1 MPNRTRWIRPV
12 LILVVLVAGVI
23 LARTLGITDFLR
35 LENLARVKQTI
46 AGYGAVGPLLYIA
59 GYVLAVVLFVPGL
72 PITLLGGLAFGPVQ
86 GTVYVSIAATIG
98 AGLAFLVA
106 RYGLRG
112 MVEGWVRSNPRLAR
126 MDAAVAR
133 DGWRV
138 VMITRLV
145 PLFPFNLQNYGYGL
159 TRIGF
164 WTYLL
169 TSWICM
175 LPGTAAYTFA
185 GGALSEGGGDLR
197 RTLGYL
203 AIAGVLIVLVSLIP
217 RFLRRRSQAAGELIR
232 SVVVVLAAGGLL
244 ASGAAPAAAMHSPG
258 DASLPAASRAT
269 GFARNVPGRRLTPRS
284 ARAFEGAVRALVLD
298 EGRHDGVKPPP

>member
-1 MPNRTRWIRPV
+1 MDAVRANRSRWIRAA
-12 LILVVLVAGVI
+12 LILALVAAGVI
-23 LARTLGITDFLR
+23 LARTFGVTDFFR
-35 LENLARVKQTI
+35 LENLARLKQTI
-46 AGYGAVGPLLYIA
+46 EGYGAAGPLLYIA
-59 GYVLAVVLFVPGL
+59 GYILAVVFFVPGL
-72 PITLLGGLAFGPVQ
+72 PITLLGGLAFGPVR

-106 RYGLRG
+106 RYALRG

-126 MDAAVAR
+126 MDGAVAR
-133 DGWRV
+133 DGWRI

-145 PLFPFNLQNYGYGL
+145 PLFPFNLQNYAYGL

-185 GGALSEGGGDLR
+185 GGALSEGGGNFR

-217 RFLRRRSQAAGELIR
+217 RFLQRRSQATGELLR
-232 SVVVVLAAGGLL
+232 
-244 ASGAAPAAAMHSPG
+244 
-258 DASLPAASRAT
+258 
-269 GFARNVPGRRLTPRS
+269 
-284 ARAFEGAVRALVLD
+284 
-298 EGRHDGVKPPP
+298 

>member
-1 MPNRTRWIRPV
+1 MDAVRANRSRWIRAA
-12 LILVVLVAGVI
+12 LILALVAAGVI
-23 LARTLGITDFLR
+23 LARTLGVTDFFR
-35 LENLARVKQTI
+35 LENLARLKQTI
-46 AGYGAVGPLLYIA
+46 EGYGAAGPLLYIA
-59 GYVLAVVLFVPGL
+59 GYILAVVFFVPGL
-72 PITLLGGLAFGPVQ
+72 PITLLGGLAFGPVR

-106 RYGLRG
+106 RYALRG

-126 MDAAVAR
+126 MDGAVAR
-133 DGWRV
+133 DGWRI
-138 VMITRLV
+138 VMVTRLV
-145 PLFPFNLQNYGYGL
+145 PLFPFNLQNYAYGL

-185 GGALSEGGGDLR
+185 GGALSEGGGNFR

-217 RFLRRRSQAAGELIR
+217 RFLQRRSHAAGELLR
-232 SVVVVLAAGGLL
+232 
-244 ASGAAPAAAMHSPG
+244 
-258 DASLPAASRAT
+258 
-269 GFARNVPGRRLTPRS
+269 
-284 ARAFEGAVRALVLD
+284 
-298 EGRHDGVKPPP
+298 